1 MMGFCLNQLMFSFF
15 DVPIALSAFVVAQ
28 APKYMFLKSMVYN
41 RIEASLFQFSI
52 GLKTPRTLCLVHTK
66 VLTC

>member
-1 MMGFCLNQLMFSFF
+1 MLSFCLNQLVFSFS
-15 DVPIALSAFVVAQ
+15 DVPFAVSAFVVAQ
-28 APKYMFLKSMVYN
+28 APKYIFLKRMVWD

-52 GLKTPRTLCLVHTK
+52 GLKTPQTLCLVHTK

>member
-28 APKYMFLKSMVYN
+28 APKYILLKRMVQN

-52 GLKTPRTLCLVHTK
+52 GLKTPQTLCLVHTK